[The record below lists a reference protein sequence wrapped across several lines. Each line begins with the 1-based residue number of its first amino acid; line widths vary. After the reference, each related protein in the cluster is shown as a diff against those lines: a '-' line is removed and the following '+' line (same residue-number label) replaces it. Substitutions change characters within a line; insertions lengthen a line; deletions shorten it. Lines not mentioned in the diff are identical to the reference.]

1 MSTQLRIAVR
11 AWMTGAHREVDLQ
24 FAAERVAFGQVA
36 ECQFL
41 AEQIEAIVAAEP
53 PEQRTGCAPAAVPVL
68 RTPRLRLCPPKS
80 LGVKPAPVACARM
93 IRAAERRQPL
103 RRHMVFNL
111 HRAPNRRRRR
121 GLIGGDLVSLNL
133 RCSPFRSK

>member
-1 MSTQLRIAVR
+1 
-11 AWMTGAHREVDLQ
+11 MTGAHREVDLQ

-41 AEQIEAIVAAEP
+41 AEQIEAIVAA
-53 PEQRTGCAPAAVPVL
+53 VPVL
-68 RTPRLRLCPPKS
+68 RALRLRLCPPKS